1 MTERDK
7 LILSEVK
14 KKYKC
19 RNNSEILLVLEELC
33 DKMRKKVS
41 RAVLKDAED
50 FGKKKGLPLTWV
62 DDDFVD
68 LQIQKHE

>member
-7 LILSEVK
+7 LILAEVK

-62 DDDFVD
+62 DDDFID